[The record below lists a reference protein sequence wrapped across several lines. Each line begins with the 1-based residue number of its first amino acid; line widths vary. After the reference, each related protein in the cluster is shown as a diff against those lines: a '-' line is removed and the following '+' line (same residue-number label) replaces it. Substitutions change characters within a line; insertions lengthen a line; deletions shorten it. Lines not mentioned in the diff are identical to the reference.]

1 LLICFILLPLWAVFV
16 ALARGD
22 LIIIAPGLVFVNTIF
37 QLFLIFFF
45 FYFLLLLKKR
55 QEAA

>member
-1 LLICFILLPLWAVFV
+1 LICFISLPLWAVFV

-55 QEAA
+55 REAA